1 MDVVSYSELLEVNL
15 DIKNFMDLIF
25 SSLWFGGLF
34 VYLFIGILTVFVIG
48 LEQNLKF
55 CDYIQE
61 EM

>member
-1 MDVVSYSELLEVNL
+1 MDVLSYSELLEVNL
-15 DIKNFMDLIF
+15 DIKNFMNLIF

-34 VYLFIGILTVFVIG
+34 IFFFCILTAFVIG